1 MGSGGRSP
9 PGGDDRRSRGRLS
22 RAALGWSMFDVGRFP
37 VLMLILVFIFVPYFA
52 TSVAPDPVSGQA
64 LVARF
69 SLIAGIIAAVTAP
82 LLGAAVDRLGACK
95 PWLAGCIVVIAVATA
110 ALWYVRPG
118 PLGVPIAAAVAL
130 LAVVSL
136 FMTYG
141 EVLGNAMLAALPE
154 ARERARASGFALAAG
169 NGLSLILM
177 IGLLWGFLLPGT
189 TESGFVPADP
199 LFGLRRDT
207 FEPVRIVAPIA
218 ALGLLIASMP
228 FLRLARDRP
237 ATPGRIGDAVAGGV
251 RDIIGVVRNI
261 GNRRDPAL
269 YLLART
275 VFQDAS
281 TAVMQLIGVYAAGT
295 MRWRTPEM
303 TAFGVVCV
311 VAGIFG
317 GLMAERMDNRLGP
330 KRALQISI
338 LTSALC
344 LFLELGT
351 GPTRIFYLWS
361 FQPADVPVPWHAPVF
376 QSLPEILFLTCA
388 GLSSAAQVAA
398 LSSSR
403 MLLTS
408 LLRRD
413 EVATWFGLAAL
424 TGTATAWVGPL
435 MVGIF
440 TTVFVSQQ
448 AGFIPLV
455 VMLILGAG
463 MLSFIK
469 GGNAPVAEP
478 VL

>member
-1 MGSGGRSP
+1 
-9 PGGDDRRSRGRLS
+9 
-22 RAALGWSMFDVGRFP
+22 MFDIGRFP

-69 SLIAGIIAAVTAP
+69 SLIAGIVAAVTAP

-95 PWLAGCIVVIAVATA
+95 PWLAGCIAVIAAATA

-118 PLGVPIAAAVAL
+118 PLGLPIAAAVAL
-130 LAVVSL
+130 LAAVSL

-141 EVLGNAMLAALPE
+141 EVLGNAMLAALPQ

-177 IGLLWGFLLPGT
+177 IVLLWGFLLPGT
-189 TESGFVPADP
+189 TASGLVPAHP
-199 LFGLRRDT
+199 LFGLRGDS

-218 ALGLLIASMP
+218 ALGLVIAAVP

-251 RDIIGVVRNI
+251 GDIIGVVRNI
-261 GNRRDPAL
+261 GNRRDPAM

-281 TAVMQLIGVYAAGT
+281 TTVMQLIGVYAAGT

-317 GLMAERMDNRLGP
+317 GVMAERMDNRLGP
-330 KRALQISI
+330 KRALQIVI
-338 LTSALC
+338 LLSALC

-351 GPTRIFYLWS
+351 SPDRIFYLWS
-361 FQPADVPVPWHAPVF
+361 FKPGGAPVPWHTPIF
-376 QSLPEILFLTCA
+376 RTLPEILFLGCA

-398 LSSSR
+398 LSSNR

-408 LLRRD
+408 LLHRD

-435 MVGIF
+435 LVGIF
-440 TTVFVSQQ
+440 TTIFASQQ

-455 VMLILGAG
+455 AMLILGAG

-469 GGNAPVAEP
+469 GGNAPIMENGN
-478 VL
+478 